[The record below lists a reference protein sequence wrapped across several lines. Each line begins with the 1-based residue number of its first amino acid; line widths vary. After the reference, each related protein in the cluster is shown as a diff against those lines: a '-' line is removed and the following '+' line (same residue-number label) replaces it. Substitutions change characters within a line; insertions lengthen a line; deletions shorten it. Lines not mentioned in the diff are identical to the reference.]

1 MLCNGKRLMRI
12 IKRKKGKAEY
22 FYLQHSF
29 RKDRKVV
36 TKELY
41 LGKKIPEN
49 IEEIKARLTHESHEA
64 LSEKLERIRDNF
76 QKEWKKVPHSAK
88 EKDLQEIAI
97 AFTYNTNAIEGST
110 ITLEEA
116 RLILEDKVA
125 PNKPIREIR
134 ETESHAAVFLQMLK
148 TEEPLSEKLLLKWHG
163 NIFRETKPDIAG
175 RFRTYSVRVGFYVA
189 PDWSEVESLIEQIV
203 AFAKESTLNSVE
215 VAARAHYMFEKV
227 HPFGDGNGRVGRL
240 LTNYI
245 LWKNGYPMLIIEY
258 AKRKSYYKALERTE
272 EGFVNYFIRR
282 YLAVHKQR
290 LRQEK

>member
-1 MLCNGKRLMRI
+1 MRI

-29 RKDRKVV
+29 RKDGKVV

-49 IEEIKARLTHESHEA
+49 IEEIKARLVHESHEA
-64 LSEKLERIRDNF
+64 LSEKLEMIRDNF
-76 QKEWKKVPHSAK
+76 QKEWKRVPPSAK
-88 EKDLQEIAI
+88 EKGLQEIAI

-125 PNKPIREIR
+125 PNKPIRDIR

-148 TEEPLSEKLLLKWHG
+148 TQEVLSEKLLLKWHE

-175 RFRTYSVRVGFYVA
+175 RFRNYSVRVGPYVA
-189 PDWSEVESLIEQIV
+189 PERSRVESLIEQIV
-203 AFAKESTLNSVE
+203 VFVKESTLNSVE

-240 LTNYI
+240 LMNYI

-258 AKRKSYYKALERTE
+258 SKRKSYYKALERTE
-272 EGFVNYFIRR
+272 EGFVNYFIRG
-282 YLAVHKQR
+282 YLSVHKQ
-290 LRQEK
+290 LLQ

>member
-1 MLCNGKRLMRI
+1 MLCNGKSFMRI

-29 RKDRKVV
+29 RKDGKVV

-49 IEEIKARLTHESHEA
+49 IEEIKAKLTHESHEA
-64 LSEKLERIRDNF
+64 LSEKLEKIRDNF
-76 QKEWKKVPHSAK
+76 QKEWKRVPPSAK
-88 EKDLQEIAI
+88 EKELQEIAI

-125 PNKPIREIR
+125 PNKPIRDIR
-134 ETESHAAVFLQMLK
+134 ETESHAAVFLQMMK
-148 TEEPLSEKLLLKWHG
+148 TEEPLSGKLLLGWHE
-163 NIFRETKPDIAG
+163 NIFRETKPDVAG
-175 RFRTYSVRVGFYVA
+175 RFRNYPVTVGPYVA
-189 PDWSEVESLIEQIV
+189 PEWSRVESLIEQIV
-203 AFAKESTLNSVE
+203 VFVKESTLNSVE

-227 HPFGDGNGRVGRL
+227 HPFGDGNGRAGRL
-240 LTNYI
+240 LMNYI

-258 AKRKSYYKALERTE
+258 SKRKSYYKALERTE

-282 YLAVHKQR
+282 YLSVHKQR
-290 LRQEK
+290 LQ